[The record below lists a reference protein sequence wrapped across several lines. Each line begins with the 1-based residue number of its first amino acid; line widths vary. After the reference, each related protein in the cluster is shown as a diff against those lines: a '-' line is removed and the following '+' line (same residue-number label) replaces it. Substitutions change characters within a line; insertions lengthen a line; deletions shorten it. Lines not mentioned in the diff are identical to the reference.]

1 MEANEEAREEAFS
14 WAKRS
19 GTEGRSRIR
28 RQIVGSP
35 APPVGAGEPRTPHQR
50 STRSHE
56 REGRR
61 MGALLLM
68 FLDITL
74 SFAVAV
80 EDYSIG
86 GGTVSE

>member
-1 MEANEEAREEAFS
+1 
-14 WAKRS
+14 
-19 GTEGRSRIR
+19 
-28 RQIVGSP
+28 
-35 APPVGAGEPRTPHQR
+35 
-50 STRSHE
+50 
-56 REGRR
+56 